1 MTPHINAKKDDIAN
15 LVIMPGDPKRATFIA
30 KHYLENY
37 KLVNEVRGM
46 LAYTGFYK
54 NKKVTVMA
62 SGMGMPSMAIYAH
75 ELFNFYD
82 VDKII
87 RVGSCKSL
95 TKDIDINELI
105 LAEQAYTLSNFAYS
119 NSGQSKNILKAS
131 DDLTSKIK
139 ETAKRLD
146 LLIYKGTI
154 NTSDVFYS
162 DYEDKN
168 TIKYNCLGV
177 EMETFALFYEALKA
191 KKEAASL
198 LTVSDNVDRSKVLTP
213 TEREKSFSQAIF
225 LALESIIY

>member
-30 KHYLENY
+30 EHYLENY

-119 NSGQSKNILKAS
+119 NSGHSKNILKAS

-146 LLIYKGTI
+146 LLLYQGTI

>member
-30 KHYLENY
+30 EHYLEDY
-37 KLVNEVRGM
+37 ELVNEVRGV

-54 NKKVTVMA
+54 NKKVTIMA

-95 TKDIDINELI
+95 TNDIDINELI
-105 LAEQAYTLSNFAYS
+105 LAEKAYTLSNFAYS
-119 NSGQSKNILKAS
+119 NSGQSKNILSAS
-131 DDLTSKIK
+131 NNLTSKIK

-146 LLIYKGTI
+146 LLLYKGTI

-162 DYEDKN
+162 DYEDEN

-213 TEREKSFSQAIF
+213 IERENSFSKAIF
-225 LALESIIY
+225 LALESIIN